1 MIDSSRHVP
10 LRSMPWSASE
20 ASAAIEE
27 IVADAAAHFHAER
40 FWPSHPREDG
50 RLPALGEQVRPS
62 VSARNRG
69 PDNVAE
75 RRFADLDRVKPSAR
89 TPRSRKPL

>member
-1 MIDSSRHVP
+1 MGRSVSPIETRFRGVGDGVVQTYRYRLPMIDPSRHVP

-50 RLPALGEQVRPS
+50 R
-62 VSARNRG
+62 
-69 PDNVAE
+69 PDGMAN
-75 RRFADLDRVKPSAR
+75 LY
-89 TPRSRKPL
+89 